1 MDLIYFIVAIA
12 SLILIH
18 EAGHFIAARLVK
30 VDVEEFGIGFPP
42 RITSLFTIKNT
53 NYTLN
58 WIPFG
63 GFVRLKGM
71 DDPEIPGGF
80 AAAQPWRRIVILIAG
95 PLMNILM
102 GILIYTIIFIRL
114 GEPVRNQVV
123 VVEVASGSPAHI
135 AQLEPGD
142 LILSIN
148 DQPISSTDAL
158 RVIIYDNLD
167 QPIEMIYDR
176 SGIVNTT
183 VMTPRSNPPEGEGA
197 IGIIMDN
204 PRQAISPFK
213 ALALGSTAV
222 KEFFVLILTI
232 PSQLISGEISSD
244 QGRLVGYKGMYD
256 IFSNF
261 REQDASLPTR
271 APAGINTLNFFGT
284 ITLSLA
290 LLNLFPLPALDG
302 GRILFILPEIIIR
315 KRVPVKFEYI
325 VNFIGFS
332 IMILIL
338 IYVNIQDF
346 VDPITLP

>member
-1 MDLIYFIVAIA
+1 MDLIFFVIAIA

-18 EAGHFIAARLVK
+18 EIGHFIAAKFMK
-30 VDVEEFGIGFPP
+30 VDIDEFGIGFPP
-42 RITSLFTIKNT
+42 RITRLFTINST
-53 NYTLN
+53 EYTLN

-80 AAAQPWRRIVILIAG
+80 AAAKPWRRIVVLFAG
-95 PLMNILM
+95 PLMNILV

-114 GEPVRNQVV
+114 GEPIIDQVT
-123 VVEVASGSPAHI
+123 VVEVAQNSPAFSAGLI
-135 AQLEPGD
+135 PGD
-142 LILSIN
+142 LILSVNEQAI
-148 DQPISSTDAL
+148 DSTDTL
-158 RVIIYDNLD
+158 REVIYENLG
-167 QPIEMIYDR
+167 QSIQLVYARNGKEETVSMI
-176 SGIVNTT
+176 
-183 VMTPRSNPPEGEGA
+183 PRPNPPEGEGA

-204 PRQAISPFK
+204 PRQALSPIK
-213 ALALGSTAV
+213 AAFLGTATV
-222 KEFFVLILTI
+222 KEFFKMIGTI
-232 PSQLISGEISSD
+232 PARMLAGEISPD

-256 IFSNF
+256 IFSNY
-261 REQDASLPTR
+261 REQDASMPSQS
-271 APAGINTLNFFGT
+271 PAGINTLNFFGT

-290 LLNLFPLPALDG
+290 MLNLFPLPALDG
-302 GRILFILPEIIIR
+302 GRILFILPEIVLR
-315 KRVPVKFEYI
+315 KRIPVKFEYV